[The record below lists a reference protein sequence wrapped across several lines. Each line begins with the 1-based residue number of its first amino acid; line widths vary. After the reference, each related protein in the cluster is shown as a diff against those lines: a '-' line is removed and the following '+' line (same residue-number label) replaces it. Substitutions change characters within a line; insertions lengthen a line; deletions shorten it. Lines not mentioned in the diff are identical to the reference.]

1 MKKFICI
8 NDTKD
13 KGSKFFNVWCV
24 EGEVY
29 TLERTT
35 GSLVGKTGYIF
46 KELKNDPVYIP
57 ELGGYTTPSYAAD
70 RFIELADDK
79 EAYAQEAEEYEI
91 EKV

>member
-1 MKKFICI
+1 MKKYLCI

-35 GSLVGKTGYIF
+35 GSLIGKTGYIF

-70 RFIELADDK
+70 RFVELSDELELVNLNK
-79 EAYAQEAEEYEI
+79 EECELTN
-91 EKV
+91 